1 MHLRVI
7 YILFLLALLTSTASS
22 DLEIDSGDTV
32 NVSTGAEIKWNSSTV
47 MESDS
52 FNYSNNE
59 LIIGK
64 NNSKDV
70 TYSIQSNSTERVNL
84 TIFNQN
90 FYKIPDPGDK
100 VLDFEASA
108 TSESE
113 VFFSF
118 GGLPVVSSGQ
128 YRSFFG
134 LDELSRSNNDTISWT
149 FTNWSTKTFSV
160 EHNRTDLVVEN
171 VSYSVS
177 QTVQNQEVKFIANIS
192 NPGSENLTS
201 NFNFTERKYN
211 GSDFV
216 FNDSQ
221 LKTAEIKRDSS
232 KLVNF
237 TFTAG
242 IGLYNYSI
250 ESDTENEISE
260 TNESN
265 NFRSKEF
272 EVSSYQ
278 IFYGDMNLVYKLGSS
293 ESSASIND
301 WNREMPSGNLYY
313 ADEEASYSLENL
325 MPLNESGDL
334 SDADT
339 ALRISSNPDSMVKTY
354 DANDDGF
361 ADETKCYSI
370 IDRNVC
376 DVPVVNSTNSSNFV
390 TGILY
395 DSDDGMGYDGSQDLI
410 FVTEAYNE
418 TRQGFYG
425 EYVYESRV
433 PSTLSNQ
440 VIDGSFIKYRLEFN

>member
-1 MHLRVI
+1 MRLRVVSLLFI
-7 YILFLLALLTSTASS
+7 FILFIYTGVSG
-22 DLEIDSGDTV
+22 LEISSEDTV
-32 NVSTGAEIKWNSSTV
+32 NVSTGAEITWNNSTN
-47 MESDS
+47 MDS
-52 FNYSNNE
+52 NSINYSDKQ
-59 LIIGK
+59 LVIGR

-70 TYSIQSNSTERVNL
+70 TYSVQSDTTERVNI
-84 TIFNQN
+84 TIFDQD
-90 FYKIPDPGDK
+90 FYNIPAPGDR

-108 TSESE
+108 VSGSE

-118 GGLPVVSSGQ
+118 GGFPVVPSGQ

-134 LDELSRSNNDTISWT
+134 SQELSRSNNDTISWN
-149 FTNWSTKTFSV
+149 FTNWSTKTFNV
-160 EHNRTDLVVEN
+160 DHNRTDIVVEN
-171 VSYSVS
+171 VSYNVS
-177 QTVQNQEVKFIANIS
+177 QPVQNQEVKFIANIS

-201 NFNFTERKYN
+201 DFNFTGRKYN

-221 LKTAEIKRDSS
+221 LKTAEIKSNSS

-250 ESDTENEISE
+250 EADPEDGINE

-265 NFRSKEF
+265 NFGSKEF

-278 IFYGDMNLVYKLGSS
+278 IFYGGTEIVYKLGSS
-293 ESSASIND
+293 ESSAPIKD
-301 WNREMPSGNLYY
+301 WNRNIPSGNLYY
-313 ADEEASYSLENL
+313 ADVEASYSLDNL

-334 SDADT
+334 SDVDT
-339 ALRISSNPDSMVKTY
+339 ALKISSNPDSIVKTY
-354 DANDDGF
+354 DENEDGF
-361 ADETKCYSI
+361 ADQTKCYSI
-370 IDRNVC
+370 IDRDVC

-390 TGILY
+390 TGMLY
-395 DSDDGMGYDGSQDLI
+395 DSDDGIGYDGSQDLI
-410 FVTEAYNE
+410 FITEAYKE

-440 VIDGSFIKYRLEFN
+440 VVDGSFIKYRLEFD